1 MIERYTLPEM
11 ARIWSL
17 ENQYRT
23 WLQVEIAACQA
34 WADFGAIPPASLD
47 NIQKKA
53 GFEPERIAQIEA
65 DVHHDVIAFLTN
77 VGEHVGKD
85 ARFVHMGMTSSDVLD
100 CSLALRLIEA
110 GTLLLD
116 ELRLLSKSVGRKAL
130 EYRHTVMVGRTHGI
144 HAQPIT
150 VGLKFAGW
158 YCELQR
164 DIRRLEDGIKEISVG
179 KISGAVGTYA
189 YVDPRVEEGVCQR
202 LALTAESVSTQVV
215 PRDRHAA
222 FLNVLAVIGAS
233 LERFAVE
240 IRHLQR
246 TEVSEVLEPFG
257 SKQKGSSAMP
267 HKRNPIL
274 CERVSGMARLLR
286 GYAIAGLE
294 NVALWHERDISHSSA
309 ERVIL
314 PDATIV
320 LHYMLVT
327 FRKIVDG
334 LEVRQEKIA
343 ENLELT
349 GGGIHSQ
356 GVMLA
361 LEGKGVSTEDAY
373 RWVQQAAMEAEHQHR
388 TFWDAI
394 QDHQEIRKYLEP
406 ADLDGISRSD
416 SLLATVDQIFKRIG
430 LDSALGS

>member
-1 MIERYTLPEM
+1 VIERYTLPEM

-17 ENQYRT
+17 ENQYGT

-34 WADFGAIPPASLD
+34 WADLGAIPPASLE
-47 NIQKKA
+47 NIEKNA
-53 GFEPERIAQIEA
+53 GFEPGKIAQIESE
-65 DVHHDVIAFLTN
+65 VHHDVIAFLTN
-77 VGEHVGKD
+77 VGEHVGVD

-100 CSLALRLIEA
+100 CSLALRLKDA
-110 GTLLLD
+110 GALLLN
-116 ELRLLSKSVGRKAL
+116 ELHLLSKSVGRKAQK
-130 EYRHTVMVGRTHGI
+130 YRHTVMVGRSHGI

-150 VGLKFAGW
+150 LGLKFAGW
-158 YCELQR
+158 YCELMR
-164 DIRRLEDGIKEISVG
+164 DIGRLENGIKEISVG

-189 YVDPRVEEGVCQR
+189 YVDPGVEEGVCRR
-202 LALTAESVSTQVV
+202 LGLAAESVSTQVV
-215 PRDRHAA
+215 PRDRHAS
-222 FLNVLAVIGAS
+222 FLNILAVIGAS

-314 PDATIV
+314 PDATIA

-327 FRKIVDG
+327 FRKIMDG
-334 LEVRQEKIA
+334 LEVREQRLR

-349 GGGIHSQ
+349 GGSIHSQ

-361 LEGKGVSTEDAY
+361 LEAKGVATEDAY
-373 RWVQQAAMEAEHQHR
+373 RWVQEASMDAERRHR
-388 TFWDAI
+388 TFADTI
-394 QDHQEIRKYLEP
+394 QNHQEIRRH
-406 ADLDGISRSD
+406 LDITELDRLFRSD
-416 SLLATVDQIFKRIG
+416 SLLATVDLIFKRIG
-430 LDSALGS
+430 LDSAFVS